1 MEHLHKPKKQ
11 KSLIWKIVKILAA
24 IISVVIL
31 FAIGVLI
38 SFTLSFKELLVFV
51 PHIPEITGFSS
62 EEKTYLLI
70 FQNNDELR
78 PTGGFISSY
87 GILTFKNG
95 FYTGLDLQDV
105 YVDVLKENPME
116 APYPLK
122 KLMGLPNLPFNYG
135 FRDGNFYPQFPL
147 SARNLEKMFKV
158 SHPDITIDGLV
169 AINFSF
175 LEDLLKITGPIEVD
189 GTIVNNI
196 NLFETIEREV
206 NDIDRHNIEDLANRK
221 NILKDLAL
229 KLEKEVF
236 SRPQLWPQIGDVVIK
251 NLNKKSIQMFFKDG
265 DLQSL
270 VVEKGW
276 GGVWKSTDGDFI
288 AINEANYG
296 GLKSNRY
303 MRKNITYR
311 VEIKPNPKGGNY
323 SLESYLAIDMYHYG
337 IENVPISGN
346 YSGYLRT
353 YVPIGSKLVKT
364 MGTEDQK
371 QTNEKFYYLFSSLL
385 HLSPGEKLSLSYYY
399 KLPSRI
405 VQNNKYSLYVPKQ
418 SGADEDLYTIIVEL
432 PQGYSMNT
440 DTFIAKENMAFYT
453 GKMTKDLEL
462 DLEIIPDTNPPYVI
476 YQNIDNLNTATIWFN
491 EKIAKESAEK
501 ISNFNIIDQ
510 DEINTKE
517 SNDLKIQSVKSEGKK
532 LTVTFTGMTFQPEE
546 RFILTMRELKD
557 VYGNMINT
565 NPKTITLV
573 QRIDKP
579 VAPPPDEET
588 EEETLEETLEENLET
603 PDTKTEPAITPEN
616 PDYYK

>member
-1 MEHLHKPKKQ
+1 M
-11 KSLIWKIVKILAA
+11 SAA
-24 IISVVIL
+24 IL

-38 SFTLSFKELLVFV
+38 SFMLSFKELLVFV
-51 PHIPEITGFSS
+51 PQLPEITGFSS
-62 EEKTYLLI
+62 EERTYLLI

-87 GILTFKNG
+87 GLLTFKNG

-105 YVDVLKENPME
+105 YVDVLEENPME

-122 KLMGLPNLPFNYG
+122 KLMGLPTLPFNYG

-147 SARNLEKMFKV
+147 AARNLEKMFKIT
-158 SHPDITIDGLV
+158 HPDINIDGFIGV
-169 AINFSF
+169 NFSV
-175 LEDLLKITGPIEVD
+175 LEDLLGVTGPLTVD
-189 GTIVNNI
+189 GMIMNKM

-206 NDIDRHNIEDLANRK
+206 NNIDRHNIEDLANRK
-221 NILKDLAL
+221 NILKDLARE
-229 KLEKEVF
+229 LEKEIF
-236 SRPQLWPQIGDVVIK
+236 SRPDIWPQIGQIIMK
-251 NLNKKSIQMFFKDG
+251 NLSKKSIQLFFKNG
-265 DLQSL
+265 DLQTL

-276 GGVWKSTDGDFI
+276 GGVWESTDGDFF

-303 MRKNITYR
+303 MKKNITYR
-311 VEIKPNPKGGNY
+311 VVITPNPKGGNY
-323 SLESYLAIDMYHYG
+323 SLESYLAIDIYHYG

-353 YVPIGSKLVKT
+353 YVPIGAKLIKT
-364 MGTEDQK
+364 NGTEDQK

-399 KLPSRI
+399 KLPSKLI
-405 VQNNKYSLYVPKQ
+405 KDNKYSLYIPKQ
-418 SGADEDLYTIIVEL
+418 SGADEDTYTVIVEL

-440 DTFIAKENMAFYT
+440 NTFTAKENIGFYT
-453 GKMTKDLEL
+453 GKMTKDLKL
-462 DLEIIPDTNPPYVI
+462 DLEIISDTNPPYVI

-501 ISNFNIIDQ
+501 ISNFNFIDQ
-510 DEINTKE
+510 DQINREE
-517 SNDLKIQSVKSEGKK
+517 SNDIKIQSVKVEGKK
-532 LTVTFTGMTFQPEE
+532 ITLTFTGMTFQAEE
-546 RFILTMRELKD
+546 KFILEMKNIED
-557 VYGNMINT
+557 IYGNSISP

-573 QRIDKP
+573 QRINKP
-579 VAPPPDEET
+579 IPPPPEQEISQKEDFET
-588 EEETLEETLEENLET
+588 QS
-603 PDTKTEPAITPEN
+603 EPQQLFNESHTHVESVSAITPEN